1 MNGIGTVIKN
11 LRKEEGVS
19 QTKLIKGLCSHT
31 TLCRIE
37 SEERRP
43 DQLLLEAILQ
53 RLGKSFDKFGTIISV
68 KDYHMLEERDNIW
81 NALLRGKYEEAYHR
95 LRSYEKDVNMQD
107 TFQKQFVLK
116 CLGMLQAEKGK
127 WKESV
132 ETIAH
137 AIHLT
142 VRDFMEMSIE
152 KLVLGRNE
160 MFLIL
165 LLSRGYEKL
174 GRQEEAKKL
183 VYGLL
188 KNIEKKKWDEEE
200 LVKIYP
206 KVAYAGIQF
215 LKEEKKYEVVIL
227 LANKAI
233 DLLKRN
239 EVIFQLADFME
250 ELMWAM
256 QQKAREE
263 NRKLTQEEA
272 FLYIQIKR
280 QKAALEKVWEEYG
293 GIPQENMW
301 CCTNIQKNLVT
312 SNEIIRKCRENA
324 GLSQEALS
332 DEVCSSET
340 LSRIERGLVTPEEKN
355 YRSLMEKMN
364 QAMERD
370 RGFINVE
377 EYELREELRMVS
389 KYTTQMEY
397 EKAYRVWHKLRK
409 KIPKNSMENR
419 QCILRYDTLIRYGR
433 RKIGWE
439 EAIRQYETAL
449 RETMPKFGK
458 IDITRWPLT
467 RTEIF
472 LLNNIASG
480 YYNIGRKQEAK
491 EILNSIKKALQ
502 SSNVAVTYQVRE
514 YVVVLYNIAMIEKL
528 EGNTARAQRIFEEG
542 IYLELQAGRFTKV
555 AKLLYGIGWVL
566 KEEGQEE
573 KARQVIKQAFFL
585 SDITNSPRLQK
596 ILCERYKKKPM
607 ILPERYVIKI
617 FRQKP
622 WTFFKILS

>member
-81 NALLRGKYEEAYHR
+81 NALLREEYEEAYHR

-132 ETIAH
+132 ETIAQ

-233 DLLKRN
+233 DLLKGN

-263 NRKLTQEEA
+263 KRKLTQEEA
-272 FLYIQIKR
+272 LLYIQVKR
-280 QKAALEKVWEEYG
+280 QKAALEKVWGEYG
-293 GIPQENMW
+293 RIPQENMW
-301 CCTNIQKNLVT
+301 YCTNIQKNLVT

-419 QCILRYDTLIRYGR
+419 QCILRYDTLIHYGK

-439 EAIRQYETAL
+439 EAIRRYETAL

-480 YYNIGRKQEAK
+480 YYNIGRKLEAK
-491 EILNSIKKALQ
+491 EILNSIKKSIQ

-585 SDITNSPRLQK
+585 SDITNSPRLHNDIYNYWQ
-596 ILCERYKKKPM
+596 RNWNDS
-607 ILPERYVIKI
+607 ILPKSYHNPIQDLCTEE
-617 FRQKP
+617 
-622 WTFFKILS
+622 S

>member
-81 NALLRGKYEEAYHR
+81 NALLREKYEEAYHR

-116 CLGMLQAEKGK
+116 CLGMLLAEKGK
-127 WKESV
+127 WEESV
-132 ETIAH
+132 ETIMQ
-137 AIHLT
+137 AIQLT

-233 DLLKRN
+233 DLLKGN

-263 NRKLTQEEA
+263 KRKLTQEEA
-272 FLYIQIKR
+272 LLYIQVKR
-280 QKAALEKVWEEYG
+280 QKAALEKVWGEYG
-293 GIPQENMW
+293 RIPQENMW
-301 CCTNIQKNLVT
+301 YCTNIQKNLVT

-419 QCILRYDTLIRYGR
+419 QCILRYDTLIHYGK

-439 EAIRQYETAL
+439 EAIRRYETAL

-480 YYNIGRKQEAK
+480 YYNIGRKPEAK
-491 EILNSIKKALQ
+491 EILNSIKKSIQ

-585 SDITNSPRLQK
+585 SDITNSPRLHNDIYNYWQ
-596 ILCERYKKKPM
+596 RNWNDS
-607 ILPERYVIKI
+607 ILPKSYHNPIQDLCTEE
-617 FRQKP
+617 
-622 WTFFKILS
+622 S

>member
-132 ETIAH
+132 ETIAQ
-137 AIHLT
+137 AIYLT

-152 KLVLGRNE
+152 KLVLGRSE

-206 KVAYAGIQF
+206 KVVYAGIQF

-263 NRKLTQEEA
+263 NRKLIQEEA

-419 QCILRYDTLIRYGR
+419 QCILRYDTLIHYGKR
-433 RKIGWE
+433 EIGWE
-439 EAIRQYETAL
+439 EAIRRYETAL

-491 EILNSIKKALQ
+491 EILNSIKKSIQ

-585 SDITNSPRLQK
+585 SDITNSPRLHNDIYNYWQ
-596 ILCERYKKKPM
+596 RNWNDS
-607 ILPERYVIKI
+607 ILPKSYHNPIQDLCTEE
-617 FRQKP
+617 
-622 WTFFKILS
+622 S

>member
-132 ETIAH
+132 ETIMQ
-137 AIHLT
+137 AIQLT

-233 DLLKRN
+233 DLLKGN

-263 NRKLTQEEA
+263 KRKLTQEEA
-272 FLYIQIKR
+272 LLYIQVKR
-280 QKAALEKVWEEYG
+280 QKAALEKVWGEYG
-293 GIPQENMW
+293 RIPQENMW
-301 CCTNIQKNLVT
+301 YCTNIQKNLVT

-419 QCILRYDTLIRYGR
+419 QCILRYDTLIHYGK
-433 RKIGWE
+433 RKIGWG
-439 EAIRQYETAL
+439 EAIRRYETAL

-480 YYNIGRKQEAK
+480 YYNIGRKPEAK
-491 EILNSIKKALQ
+491 EILNSIKKSIQ

-585 SDITNSPRLQK
+585 SDITNSPRLHNDIYNYWQ
-596 ILCERYKKKPM
+596 RNWNDS
-607 ILPERYVIKI
+607 ILPKSYHNPIQDLCTEE
-617 FRQKP
+617 
-622 WTFFKILS
+622 S

>member
-132 ETIAH
+132 ETIAQ

-233 DLLKRN
+233 DLLKGN

-263 NRKLTQEEA
+263 KRKLTQEEA
-272 FLYIQIKR
+272 LLYIQVKR
-280 QKAALEKVWEEYG
+280 QKAALEKVWGEYG
-293 GIPQENMW
+293 RIPQENMW
-301 CCTNIQKNLVT
+301 YCTNIQKNLVT

-419 QCILRYDTLIRYGR
+419 QCILRYDTLIHYGK

-439 EAIRQYETAL
+439 EAIRRYETAL

-480 YYNIGRKQEAK
+480 YYNIGRKLEAK
-491 EILNSIKKALQ
+491 EILNSIKKSIQ

-585 SDITNSPRLQK
+585 SDITNSPRLHNDIYNYWQ
-596 ILCERYKKKPM
+596 RNWNDS
-607 ILPERYVIKI
+607 ILPKSYHNPIQDLCTEE
-617 FRQKP
+617 
-622 WTFFKILS
+622 S

>member
-31 TLCRIE
+31 TLSRIE

-81 NALLRGKYEEAYHR
+81 NALLRGKCEEAYHR
-95 LRSYEKDVNMQD
+95 LRSYEKGVTMQD
-107 TFQKQFVLK
+107 AFQKQFVLK
-116 CLGMLQAEKGK
+116 CQGMLQAEKGK

-132 ETIAH
+132 ETITQ

-142 VRDFMEMSIE
+142 VCNFKETSIE

-183 VYGLL
+183 VYELL

-206 KVAYAGIQF
+206 KVTYAGIQF
-215 LKEEKKYEVVIL
+215 LKVEKKYEVVIL

-233 DLLKRN
+233 DLLKGN

-250 ELMWAM
+250 ELIWAM
-256 QQKAREE
+256 QQRAQEE

-272 FLYIQIKR
+272 LLYIQIKR

-293 GIPQENMW
+293 RIPQENMW

-419 QCILRYDTLIRYGR
+419 QCILRYDTLIHYGKR
-433 RKIGWE
+433 EIGWE
-439 EAIRQYETAL
+439 EAIRRYETAL

-491 EILNSIKKALQ
+491 EILNSIKKSIQ

-585 SDITNSPRLQK
+585 SDITNSPRLHNDIYNYWQ
-596 ILCERYKKKPM
+596 RNWNDS
-607 ILPERYVIKI
+607 ILPKSYHNPIRDLCMEE
-617 FRQKP
+617 
-622 WTFFKILS
+622 S

>member
-81 NALLRGKYEEAYHR
+81 NALLREEYEEAYHR

-132 ETIAH
+132 ETIAQ

-233 DLLKRN
+233 DLLKGN
-239 EVIFQLADFME
+239 EVIFQLADFMK

-263 NRKLTQEEA
+263 KRKLTQEEA
-272 FLYIQIKR
+272 LLYIQVKR
-280 QKAALEKVWEEYG
+280 QKAALEKVWGEYG
-293 GIPQENMW
+293 RIPQENMW
-301 CCTNIQKNLVT
+301 YCTNIQKNLVT

-419 QCILRYDTLIRYGR
+419 QCILRYDTLIHYGK

-439 EAIRQYETAL
+439 EAIRRYETAL

-480 YYNIGRKQEAK
+480 YYNIGRKLEAK
-491 EILNSIKKALQ
+491 EILNSIKKSIQ

-585 SDITNSPRLQK
+585 SDITNSPRLHNDIYNYWQ
-596 ILCERYKKKPM
+596 RNWNDS
-607 ILPERYVIKI
+607 ILPKSYHNPIQDLCTEE
-617 FRQKP
+617 
-622 WTFFKILS
+622 S

>member
-585 SDITNSPRLQK
+585 SDITNSPRLHNDIYNYWQ
-596 ILCERYKKKPM
+596 RNWNDS
-607 ILPERYVIKI
+607 ILPKSYHNPIRDLCMEE
-617 FRQKP
+617 
-622 WTFFKILS
+622 S

>member
-132 ETIAH
+132 ETIAQ

-233 DLLKRN
+233 DLLKGN

-263 NRKLTQEEA
+263 KRKLTQEEA
-272 FLYIQIKR
+272 LLYIQVKR
-280 QKAALEKVWEEYG
+280 QKAALEKVWGEYG
-293 GIPQENMW
+293 RIPQENMW
-301 CCTNIQKNLVT
+301 YCTNIQKNLVT

-419 QCILRYDTLIRYGR
+419 QCILRYDTLIHYGK
-433 RKIGWE
+433 RKIGWG
-439 EAIRQYETAL
+439 EAIRRYETAL

-480 YYNIGRKQEAK
+480 YYNIGRKPEAK
-491 EILNSIKKALQ
+491 EILNSIKKSIQ

-585 SDITNSPRLQK
+585 SDITNSPRLHNDIYNYWQ
-596 ILCERYKKKPM
+596 RNWNDS
-607 ILPERYVIKI
+607 ILPKSYHNPIQDLCTEE
-617 FRQKP
+617 
-622 WTFFKILS
+622 S

>member
-81 NALLRGKYEEAYHR
+81 NALLREKYEEAYHR

-132 ETIAH
+132 ETIMQ
-137 AIHLT
+137 AIQLT

-233 DLLKRN
+233 DLLKGN

-263 NRKLTQEEA
+263 KRKLTQEEA
-272 FLYIQIKR
+272 LLYIQVKR
-280 QKAALEKVWEEYG
+280 QKAALEKVWGEYG
-293 GIPQENMW
+293 RIPQENMW
-301 CCTNIQKNLVT
+301 YCTNIQKNLVT

-419 QCILRYDTLIRYGR
+419 QCILRYDTLIHYGK

-439 EAIRQYETAL
+439 EAIRRYETAL

-480 YYNIGRKQEAK
+480 YYNIGRKPEAK
-491 EILNSIKKALQ
+491 EILNSIKKSIQ

-585 SDITNSPRLQK
+585 SDITNSPRLHNDIYNYWQ
-596 ILCERYKKKPM
+596 RNWNDS
-607 ILPERYVIKI
+607 ILPKSYHNPIQDLCTEE
-617 FRQKP
+617 
-622 WTFFKILS
+622 S

>member
-132 ETIAH
+132 ETIMQ
-137 AIHLT
+137 AIQLT

-233 DLLKRN
+233 DLLKGN

-272 FLYIQIKR
+272 LLYIQVKR

-293 GIPQENMW
+293 RIPQENMW
-301 CCTNIQKNLVT
+301 YCTNIQKNLVT

-419 QCILRYDTLIRYGR
+419 QCILRYDTLIHYGK

-439 EAIRQYETAL
+439 EAIRRYETAL

-480 YYNIGRKQEAK
+480 YYNIGRKLEAK
-491 EILNSIKKALQ
+491 EILNSIKKSIQ

-585 SDITNSPRLQK
+585 SDITNSPRLHNDIYNYWQ
-596 ILCERYKKKPM
+596 RNWNDS
-607 ILPERYVIKI
+607 ILPKSYHNPIQDLCTEE
-617 FRQKP
+617 
-622 WTFFKILS
+622 S